1 MFKLSDTQYEALR
14 ARDAEQ
20 FVRSVCDQFLGD
32 RPELIE
38 QPGRRTIY
46 NRMLGAFEFAKGVG
60 FQSTPHVIRL
70 MYLTADAP
78 GIHED
83 PAVSTHLRRPGASP
97 EQRLDDLLAVVR
109 NKLKGMS

>member
-1 MFKLSDTQYEALR
+1 MFKLSDAQYEALR
-14 ARDAEQ
+14 ERDAAQ
-20 FVRSVCDQFLGD
+20 FVRSVSDQFLME
-32 RPELIE
+32 RPELVE
-38 QPGRRTIY
+38 QPGRDVVY
-46 NRMLGAFEFAKGVG
+46 NRMLGAFEFAKSVG

-70 MYLTADAP
+70 MYLSADAP